1 MFEYLAS
8 LNLQI
13 YFLMSKSIV
22 IFNKIIANKNTSIK
36 LNSQNKNL

>member
-1 MFEYLAS
+1 MR
-8 LNLQI
+8 LNMEI

-36 LNSQNKNL
+36 LKSQK